1 MVVSVQGWPLIGN
14 NRRRRRRRGRQRW
27 RPICIYFGNEHLIF
41 VLSCEKRQ
49 YLNCFQQLKR
59 AERNASSHTS
69 NRFRV
74 PYNARSRQLC
84 AKTIKVL
91 LVLDFIKIKMRMNIS
106 TFLLLH
112 SYGNFTLSAREM
124 RKASVWL
131 AKDKFKLSHTLAAR
145 TRIKNA
151 HNSNSS
157 WMVGLGRTRK
167 ILFISWLC
175 VCTDIRR
182 RRRGARGGGT
192 FEWVR
197 SCCVCMHAFDCTDFL
212 IRRY

>member
-14 NRRRRRRRGRQRW
+14 NRRRRRRGRQRW

-131 AKDKFKLSHTLAAR
+131 AKINLSFRTHWQHAPESKTHTIPIQVEWLAWVGHGKFYSFHDCVCAQTSDEGVGAHAVEALLNEFVLAAYACMLLIV
-145 TRIKNA
+145 RI
-151 HNSNSS
+151 
-157 WMVGLGRTRK
+157 
-167 ILFISWLC
+167 F
-175 VCTDIRR
+175 
-182 RRRGARGGGT
+182 
-192 FEWVR
+192 
-197 SCCVCMHAFDCTDFL
+197 
-212 IRRY
+212 